1 MFGKRKNANPTP
13 TWLDKKIY
21 ELNDEWWEAWHRI
34 EDCVDKVIIKNGVID
49 LYPEG
54 ADKKKAI
61 EDAETA
67 KYGLLCAI
75 GAYDDIKRQY
85 NEALKEQGERITTI
99 DYKAHI
105 LTSHEIIEKHYER
118 RIFKNN

>member
-13 TWLDKKIY
+13 TWLDEKIC

-34 EDCVDKVIIKNGVID
+34 EDCVDKIIIKNGVID
-49 LYPEG
+49 LYFEG

-61 EDAETA
+61 EDAEKA
-67 KYGLLCAI
+67 KYNLLCAI
-75 GAYDDIKRQY
+75 GAYDDVNRQY
-85 NEALKEQGERITTI
+85 NEALKEQGKRIVTV
-99 DYKAHI
+99 DYKPHT

-118 RIFKNN
+118 KIFKK